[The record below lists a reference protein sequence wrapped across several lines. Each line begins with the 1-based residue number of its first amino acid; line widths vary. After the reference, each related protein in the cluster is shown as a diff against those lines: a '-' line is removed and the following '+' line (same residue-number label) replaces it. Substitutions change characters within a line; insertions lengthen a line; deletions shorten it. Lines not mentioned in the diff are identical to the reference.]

1 MKSNLNTE
9 LLEYLQQAGKEITKG
24 YIQKTGNKH
33 CKFGVIQ
40 FSDIAKP
47 EPDGKPDIIRKTAE
61 LYDQYKGNEEY
72 IHIPDVPQMSSNFQ
86 NFPVIGVIN
95 DEI

>member
-33 CKFGVIQ
+33 CNFGVICHQ
-40 FSDIAKP
+40 IF
-47 EPDGKPDIIRKTAE
+47 KTF
-61 LYDQYKGNEEY
+61 LLLGLLMMK
-72 IHIPDVPQMSSNFQ
+72 
-86 NFPVIGVIN
+86 
-95 DEI
+95 

>member
-72 IHIPDVPQMSSNFQ
+72 IHIPDVHKCHQIFKTFLLLGLLMMK
-86 NFPVIGVIN
+86 
-95 DEI
+95 

>member
-47 EPDGKPDIIRKTAE
+47 EPDGKPDIIRKQQNYMTNIKE
-61 LYDQYKGNEEY
+61 MKNIY
-72 IHIPDVPQMSSNFQ
+72 IYQMYHKCHQIFKT
-86 NFPVIGVIN
+86 FLLLGLLMMK
-95 DEI
+95 